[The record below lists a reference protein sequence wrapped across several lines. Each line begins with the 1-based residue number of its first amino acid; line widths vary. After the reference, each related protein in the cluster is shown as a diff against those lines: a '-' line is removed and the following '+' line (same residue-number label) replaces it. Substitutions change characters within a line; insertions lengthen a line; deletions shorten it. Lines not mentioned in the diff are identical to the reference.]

1 MSWGDHMADS
11 PAPLE
16 TATSTYRY
24 LRGGMVVMVALLAA
38 AILLNSLPEDC
49 WQSSISAY
57 YYTTVRNVFVAVL
70 CCLGVMLIAYKGSR
84 DTEDVLLNLAGTL
97 AFFVAF
103 VPTMLPEEPR
113 CQQILPTAEDKW
125 AAIENNFGAAI
136 IALLIAVALIGLV
149 YLIDKQS
156 RSQTSYWGNW
166 LRVVS
171 AFVIIGFVLAFFAAP
186 AKFEFAAH
194 WIAAVL
200 LFVCIG
206 AVVFLNAYLLT
217 KQDEEGQDRARL
229 DKYRGIYRVIA
240 WAMVGSVLAAV
251 VIGIARG
258 SGHLQSEGWNIPV
271 FALET
276 VLLLEFA
283 IFWAVQTVELW
294 NVPDR
299 NTLMTPEMQE
309 KLKKI

>member
-1 MSWGDHMADS
+1 MVDS
-11 PAPLE
+11 TQPPT

-24 LRGGMVVMVALLAA
+24 LRGGMVVIVALLAA
-38 AILLNSLPEDC
+38 AVLLSSLPHNC

-57 YYTTVRNVFVAVL
+57 YYTAVRNVFVAVL

-84 DTEDVLLNLAGTL
+84 DSEDVLLNLAGIL

-103 VPTMLPEEPR
+103 VPTILPDDAG
-113 CQQILPTAEDKW
+113 CQQILPTAEERS
-125 AAIENNFGAAI
+125 ATIGNNFGASIVAM
-136 IALLIAVALIGLV
+136 AIAVAIIVFV
-149 YLIDKQS
+149 YVIDKGS

-171 AFVIIGFVLAFFAAP
+171 AFVIVGFILAFFVARP
-186 AKFEFAAH
+186 KFEFAAH

-217 KQDEEGQDRARL
+217 KQDEEGQDQACLAR
-229 DKYRGIYRVIA
+229 YHAIYRVIA

-258 SGHLQSEGWNIPV
+258 SGHLQSQGWNIPV

-283 IFWAVQTVELW
+283 VFWAVQTVELW
-294 NVPDR
+294 NVTDR
-299 NTLMTPEMQE
+299 NVLITPETQKE
-309 KLKKI
+309 LKKI